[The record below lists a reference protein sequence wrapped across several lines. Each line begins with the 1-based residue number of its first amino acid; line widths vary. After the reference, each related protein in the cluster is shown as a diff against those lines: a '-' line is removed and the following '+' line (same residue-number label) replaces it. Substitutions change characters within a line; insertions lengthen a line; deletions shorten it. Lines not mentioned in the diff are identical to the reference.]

1 MQDNFFQ
8 KMPGFQL
15 FSDLSNEKLYQ
26 LAPADWSVVVTDI
39 EGSTKAIQDGRY
51 KIVNMVGASTVAAIV
66 NTLKTRDIPFVFGGD
81 GATALIP
88 SQESK
93 SVTLALQVAQNL
105 AWTQHQL
112 KLRIGLVPHQDLIAA
127 GTPVKVGKYQ
137 LGSKISLAFFK
148 GQGLTTAEKWIKSGK
163 YLIQPS
169 SAPADFDVLAGLSC
183 RWAPIPNTQG
193 LIASVIIKIL
203 TEDPQKLDQILKEID
218 QIVKFDS
225 PEANPVKPE
234 VLSGEKLIKSSWIE
248 AGFQVLGTKWK
259 HFIKILLISTIARLL
274 DLGII
279 KIANIDIKK
288 YRLSLA
294 NHSDY
299 RKFDEIIR
307 MVIDIS
313 EQKMKTLASYLET
326 QRKNKTLVYG
336 IHESKNALMTCFVQN
351 MEQDHLHFIDGGDGG
366 YTLAAKQ
373 MKKQLSELEQG

>member
-1 MQDNFFQ
+1 
-8 KMPGFQL
+8 MPGFQL
-15 FSDLSNEKLYQ
+15 FSDLSNEQLYQ
-26 LAPADWSVVVTDI
+26 QAPADWSVVVTDI

-66 NTLKTRDIPFVFGGD
+66 NTLKTREIPFVFGGD

-88 SQESK
+88 SQDISK
-93 SVTLALQVAQNL
+93 VTVALQVAQNL

-112 KLRIGLVPHQDLIAA
+112 KLRIGIVPHQDLIAA
-127 GTPVKVGKYQ
+127 GTPIKVGKYE

-148 GQGLTTAEKWIKSGK
+148 GQGLTTAEKWIKTGK
-163 YLIQPS
+163 YLIPSS

-193 LIASVIIKIL
+193 VIASVIIKLL
-203 TEDPQKLDQILKEID
+203 TEDPEFLDKTLKAID

-225 PEANPVKPE
+225 PEANPVKPQ
-234 VLSGEKLIKSSWIE
+234 VLSGEKLIRSSWIE

-294 NHSDY
+294 SHSDY
-299 RKFDEIIR
+299 RKFDEIVR

-313 EQKMKTLASYLET
+313 EQKLKTLASFLET

-336 IHESKNALMTCFVQN
+336 IHESPNALMTCFVQN

-373 MKKQLSELEQG
+373 MKKQLAEIG